1 MRALRCSAAPSIWTT
16 WIAESLDGASGPASR
31 IAPVFVIPL
40 IAGAV
45 GGAFAAV
52 VAAQYLRRRK
62 PYQAVW
68 ALALAMFAAA
78 ALFETAG
85 VAFGWAD
92 ATYKGYYLFGGLLNV
107 GWLGLGSLLLL
118 TSPRVGRI
126 AIVAMVLVSF
136 VALVAVVLAH
146 TNHELLKVQVPARGA
161 IDVPA
166 VLPLVTNLGGS
177 LLLIGGAAW
186 SAWRAARAGAPR
198 NRVVGLAVLAAGAFI
213 VAGGHSL
220 AQTKGIYIAQPVSEA
235 LGIAAMFVGYLVVE
249 SRIAIRRPAAA

>member
-1 MRALRCSAAPSIWTT
+1 M
-16 WIAESLDGASGPASR
+16 
-31 IAPVFVIPL
+31 APVFVIPL

-52 VAAQYLRRRK
+52 VARQYLSRRK
-62 PYQAVW
+62 AYQAIW

-85 VAFGWAD
+85 QAFGWSD

-118 TSPRVGRI
+118 TSQRTGRI
-126 AIVAMVLVSF
+126 ATIVMVLLSI
-136 VALVAVVLAH
+136 AGLIAVILAH
-146 TNHELLKVQVPARGA
+146 TDANLLKAQVPARGA

-166 VLPLVTNLGGS
+166 ILPLITNLGGS

-186 SAWRAARAGAPR
+186 SAWKAARAGAPR

-213 VAGGHSL
+213 VAGGHSF
-220 AQTKGIYIAQPVSEA
+220 AQTKGVYAVQPISEA
-235 LGIAAMFVGYLVVE
+235 LGIVAMFVGYLVVE
-249 SRIAIRRPAAA
+249 ARILVKRPMAA